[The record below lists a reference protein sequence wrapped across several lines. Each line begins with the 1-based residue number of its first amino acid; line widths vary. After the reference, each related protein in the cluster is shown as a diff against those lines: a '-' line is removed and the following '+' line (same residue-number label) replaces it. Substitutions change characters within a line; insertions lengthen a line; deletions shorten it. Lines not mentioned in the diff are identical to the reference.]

1 MDEINAPRTPTLTPW
16 ALCVTVLLGP
26 AVLVW
31 AVRLAA
37 LFAGCAPGPDVCHG
51 IAFGAG
57 LRDALALNWV
67 VDTSGL
73 LLIGLSLAATLLAF
87 RAYRPLLGTLTM
99 SVMPILA
106 PMLPILA
113 VLASR
118 YDGCAVSNDAIG
130 SCQLWGASMGMSF
143 HNAAIAR
150 DVVYAIVPYTFALA
164 AMLGVLGFCF
174 ARPKAPPEPH
184 AMAQMRHQVGDDERY
199 ED

>member
-1 MDEINAPRTPTLTPW
+1 MDEINASRAPSLTPW

-26 AVLVW
+26 ALLVW

-37 LFAGCAPGPDVCHG
+37 LFTGCAPGPDVCHG
-51 IAFGAG
+51 VPFGAG

-67 VDTSGL
+67 ITTSGL

-87 RAYRPLLGTLTM
+87 RAYRPLLGTLTLL
-99 SVMPILA
+99 VMPILA
-106 PMLPILA
+106 PILPIVA

-150 DVVYAIVPYTFALA
+150 DVVYAIVPYTFSLA
-164 AMLGVLGFCF
+164 VMLGVLGFCF

-184 AMAQMRHQVGDDERY
+184 GMAQMRHQVGDDERY
-199 ED
+199 EE